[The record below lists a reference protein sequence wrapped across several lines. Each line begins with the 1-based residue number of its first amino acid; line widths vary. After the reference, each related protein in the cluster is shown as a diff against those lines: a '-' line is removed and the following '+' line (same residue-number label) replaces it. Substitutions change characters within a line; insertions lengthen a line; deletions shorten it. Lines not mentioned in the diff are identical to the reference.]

1 MSGDLALRA
10 LRETDVQA
18 VYEVAFEAWH
28 STYKDIY
35 PAEFIHNFVQ
45 TNYAPAVSLRLVP
58 RVQAGQQFFHV
69 ALVQSSVIGFCHIA
83 ETRHGM
89 ELLRIYLRPSYIGQ
103 GIGRALLQQ
112 GEDFIQAQGYS
123 TYCCF
128 VHKEN
133 DLGKNFYLR
142 NGCTHMSEKD
152 GAEEWY
158 MEKRLGEPGQAGRG

>member
-1 MSGDLALRA
+1 MSGDIAFRA

-35 PAEFIHNFVQ
+35 PAEFINNFVN

-58 RVQAGQQFFHV
+58 RIQAGHQFFHV
-69 ALVQSSVIGFCHIA
+69 ALSQSSVIGFCHIA

-103 GIGRALLQQ
+103 GIGRALLRQ
-112 GEDFIQAQGYS
+112 GEAFIQARGYS
-123 TYCCF
+123 AYFCF

-133 DLGKNFYLR
+133 DLGKNFYVR
-142 NGCTHMSEKD
+142 NGFTHVIEKD
-152 GAEEWY
+152 AAEEWY
-158 MEKRLGEPGQAGRG
+158 MEKRLGDHEQPGSG

>member
-1 MSGDLALRA
+1 MPGDLALRA
-10 LRETDVQA
+10 LQETDVQA

-28 STYKDIY
+28 SSYKDIY

-45 TNYAPAVSLRLVP
+45 TNYAPAGLLRLVP
-58 RVQAGQQFFHV
+58 RIQAGHQFFHV
-69 ALVQSSVIGFCHIA
+69 ALSQSSVVGFCHIA

-103 GIGRALLQQ
+103 GIGRALLHQ
-112 GEDFIQAQGYS
+112 GEAFITAQGSS

-133 DLGKNFYLR
+133 ALGKNFYVR
-142 NGCTHMSEKD
+142 NGFTHMIEKD
-152 GAEEWY
+152 GEEEWY
-158 MEKRLGEPGQAGRG
+158 MEKRLGEQGQAGRG